1 MIHRP
6 CPNDAMLVPQVA
18 EVFDVGIPVRL
29 ILSLFP
35 SPGRFVCIALT
46 A

>member
-18 EVFDVGIPVRL
+18 EVLDVGIPVRL
-29 ILSLFP
+29 IVLLFP
-35 SPGRFVCIALT
+35 SPVRLVCIVMT